1 MKKDVCVTESP
12 CHTAELTQHCE
23 SMILQLRKKIT
34 QGDKTGTS
42 NGSGGGKWGSEKE
55 KQADLKYFRR
65 RMDKIY

>member
-1 MKKDVCVTESP
+1 MKKNACVIESP

-42 NGSGGGKWGSEKE
+42 NGSQGGNK
-55 KQADLKYFRR
+55 
-65 RMDKIY
+65 